1 MPEGPIIPYHAAGG
15 GFGSRPPRHAD
26 AWGGFGGALS
36 RTQGRRVMVQRR
48 SASTPPGSA
57 ARQAAEAAAQAA
69 IAAARAAEAAAFAAR
84 AAEDPA
90 ASPVDTSLEA
100 VPWPPSCSPSGLR
113 FWYAR
118 GYPGLEDGIHT
129 FDALV
134 SCGVDPER
142 PAPVGLLE
150 GFKTPEPTL
159 RRARN
164 TGVRVS
170 ELYWR

>member
-1 MPEGPIIPYHAAGG
+1 
-15 GFGSRPPRHAD
+15 
-26 AWGGFGGALS
+26 
-36 RTQGRRVMVQRR
+36 MVPRR
-48 SASTPPGSA
+48 SASTPPSSA

-69 IAAARAAEAAAFAAR
+69 VAAARAAEAAALAAQ
-84 AAEDPA
+84 AAGEPVTT
-90 ASPVDTSLEA
+90 PVDTSLDA
-100 VPWPPSCSPSGLR
+100 VPWPPSCSPAGLR
-113 FWYAR
+113 YWYAR

-129 FDALV
+129 YDALV
-134 SCGVDPER
+134 SCGVDPAR